1 MIMNQEPRTVW
12 VHFNRINVARKD
24 PDIWTV
30 HMSDRCI
37 QTKEVDIR
45 TPLVSIYRGPKA
57 RQPRAYFKGKAV
69 VEVLKNKVILHDS

>member
-1 MIMNQEPRTVW
+1 MVW
-12 VHFNRINVARKD
+12 VHFNRINVQRND

-45 TPLVSIYRGPKA
+45 VPLTSIYKGPKA
-57 RQPRAYFKGKAV
+57 RQPRAYFKGKAIV
-69 VEVLKNKVILHDS
+69 DVQRGKVILT

>member
-1 MIMNQEPRTVW
+1 MKINDKPKTVW

-37 QTKEVDIR
+37 QTREVDIR
-45 TPLVSIYRGPKA
+45 VPLQSIYRGPNA
-57 RQPRAYFKGKAV
+57 RQPRAYFKGKAIV
-69 VEVLKNKVILHDS
+69 DVRRGKVILT